1 MTQLVL
7 QKTESTWKKSLR
19 RSLGLQRKGR
29 VTKKLTDM
37 EDREQKV
44 YIQIIGVLGKEKHTE
59 QN

>member
-19 RSLGLQRKGR
+19 RSLGLQRKDR

>member
-7 QKTESTWKKSLR
+7 QKTESVWKKSLR
-19 RSLGLQRKGR
+19 RSLGLQRKDR